1 MTHRKRHQRFKLK
14 SLYVWHRY
22 VGLIAALFVILLS
35 ITGIALNHT
44 GALKLDNRFVQSAL
58 LLDWYGIEAPTTATH
73 YASGASSITLLD
85 THLFING
92 RQLDGENT
100 SLTGSLLLND
110 MLIVGQHDG
119 LLLLT
124 TDGLLIERLGRNE
137 GVPQDIERL
146 GTTPEGRFIV
156 AASTGLYSTDANY
169 MKWVVWSGDP
179 QTITWSMPSRLADE
193 ELAALQT
200 RFRVRILPWE
210 RVMLDLHS
218 GRIFGEWGPWLMDT
232 VTLLMLFL
240 AGSGVFIWWKR
251 QR

>member
-22 VGLIAALFVILLS
+22 IGLIAALFVILLS

-73 YASGASSITLLD
+73 YAINDSSITLLD
-85 THLFING
+85 TRLFINAQ
-92 RQLDGENT
+92 QLDSEIT
-100 SLTGSLLLND
+100 SLKGALLHND
-110 MLIVGQHDG
+110 MLIVGQQDG
-119 LLLLT
+119 LMLLT
-124 TDGLLIERLGRNE
+124 KEGQIIEHLGRNE
-137 GVPQDIERL
+137 GVPQGIERIGITAMNGLIVETAAGRYQVNQDYVAWTTWL
-146 GTTPEGRFIV
+146 G
-156 AASTGLYSTDANY
+156 DAGDA
-169 MKWVVWSGDP
+169 VWS
-179 QTITWSMPSRLADE
+179 IPSPISEA
-193 ELAALQT
+193 ELAPLQT
-200 RFRVRILPWE
+200 RFRGQILPWE

-218 GRIFGEWGPWLMDT
+218 GRIFGTWGPWLMDAAAI
-232 VTLLMLFL
+232 LMLFL